1 VSSTVAVFGV
11 AVLVLVIGCFLGWH
25 ANRTYAA
32 HSDVK
37 TTRGRIAGYRKTRL
51 RSGLIALAFIIIALL
66 VVAAAVR
73 H

>member
-1 VSSTVAVFGV
+1 VSSAVAVFGV